1 MEIIKKLNAPL
12 LNKSE
17 AKENSVAT
25 KLYILLAVVA
35 ILIII
40 SLLGPYIAPN
50 DPYATDIKLRRLPP
64 SADFL
69 FGTDGYGRC
78 IFSRVLVGAR
88 TSIFA
93 PLVLVAITF
102 AFGTMVGVFSAYY
115 GGIVDTLFMR
125 LADVLLAFPDIILA
139 IAVAGILGGSLINAM
154 LALALTGW
162 TQYARLAR
170 GKVLALKE
178 DTFIQAARLSGNSNL
193 RIILHHI
200 LPNIM
205 GQLVVAATLQI
216 GAMMMGLAGL
226 SFLGLGV
233 QVPQAEWGS
242 MVAEGK
248 SYLQLA
254 PWMTLYPGAVMM
266 ITIIIFNLLGD
277 VVRDIL
283 DPKMEINS

>member
-1 MEIIKKLNAPL
+1 MEIIKKLNTPL

-17 AKENSVAT
+17 TKENSVAT
-25 KLYILLAVVA
+25 KFYILLAVVA

-102 AFGTMVGVFSAYY
+102 AFGTIVGVFSAYY

-154 LALALTGW
+154 IALALTGW

-254 PWMTLYPGAVMM
+254 PWMTLCPGVVMM

-283 DPKMEINS
+283 DPKMEINV

>member
-1 MEIIKKLNAPL
+1 MEIIKKLNTPL

-25 KLYILLAVVA
+25 KFYILLAVVA

-102 AFGTMVGVFSAYY
+102 AFGTIVGVFSAYY

-154 LALALTGW
+154 IALALTGW

-254 PWMTLYPGAVMM
+254 PWMTLCPGVVMM

-283 DPKMEINS
+283 DPKMEINV